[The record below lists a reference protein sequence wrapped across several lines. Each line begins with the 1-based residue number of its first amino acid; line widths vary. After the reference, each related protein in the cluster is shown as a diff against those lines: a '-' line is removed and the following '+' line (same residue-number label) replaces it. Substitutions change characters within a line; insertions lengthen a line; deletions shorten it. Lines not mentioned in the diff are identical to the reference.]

1 MNWNY
6 SKWNLLMT
14 RRFYK
19 TDIQFKNLLKNN
31 IFNPSFNDQ
40 PSLNVLPYR
49 SELNIQPQTDKGAE
63 HWWGVKKTE
72 HWKRLK
78 YWI

>member
-1 MNWNY
+1 
-6 SKWNLLMT
+6 MT

-63 HWWGVKKTE
+63 H
-72 HWKRLK
+72 
-78 YWI
+78 